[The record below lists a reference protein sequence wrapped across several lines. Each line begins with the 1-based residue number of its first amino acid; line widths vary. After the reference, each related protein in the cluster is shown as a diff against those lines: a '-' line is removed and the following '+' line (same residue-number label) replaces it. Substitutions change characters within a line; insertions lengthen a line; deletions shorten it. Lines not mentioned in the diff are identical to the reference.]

1 MGAELQI
8 LAEIDRICKKYN
20 IRYFAEWG
28 TLIGA
33 VRHGG
38 FVPWDD
44 DLDIGMLREDYER
57 FKEVAKD
64 EFRESLRFTIMQRR
78 RITGS
83 FCRVW

>member
-1 MGAELQI
+1 MKLTTEFYQDEVRYGFYVPTAIKQAWGAELQI
-8 LAEIDRICKKYN
+8 LAEIDRICKKCN

-57 FKEVAKD
+57 FK
-64 EFRESLRFTIMQRR
+64 
-78 RITGS
+78 
-83 FCRVW
+83 